1 MIDRAVEAIRA
12 GRPVILPTDTVYGLC
27 TTASSAQAVEALYR
41 LKGRPGTQPTA
52 ILAGDLDALFEQVP
66 ELRESERI
74 IRALL
79 PGPYTLVLR
88 NPAGRFP
95 WLNGRRTDAIGVRVP
110 ELCGDAAAVVR
121 RVGAVVA
128 TSANLAG
135 GPEPRTLEDVPAE
148 LRAAAAAELDGGEL
162 PGVSS
167 TVIDFTGAEPRVLR
181 EGAGAVERALDAG
194 PQRLRDP

>member
-52 ILAGDLDALFEQVP
+52 ILAGDLDALFEHVP

-88 NPAGRFP
+88 NPARCFP

-110 ELCGDAAAVVR
+110 ELRGDAAAVVR

>member
-27 TTASSAQAVEALYR
+27 TTASLAQAVEALYR

-52 ILAGDLDALFEQVP
+52 ILAGDLDALFEAVP
-66 ELRESERI
+66 ELRASERI
-74 IRALL
+74 LRALL
-79 PGPYTLVLR
+79 PGPYTLVLP
-88 NPAGRFP
+88 NPARRFP

>member
-1 MIDRAVEAIRA
+1 VIDRAVEAIRA

-52 ILAGDLDALFEQVP
+52 ILAGDLDALFEAVP
-66 ELRESERI
+66 ELRASERI
-74 IRALL
+74 LRALL
-79 PGPYTLVLR
+79 PGPYTLVLP
-88 NPAGRFP
+88 NPARRFP

-135 GPEPRTLEDVPAE
+135 GPESRSCAATRRRWCGGSVPSSRRAPTSPAGPSREPSRTCRRSSARP
-148 LRAAAAAELDGGEL
+148 
-162 PGVSS
+162 PQPSS
-167 TVIDFTGAEPRVLR
+167 TAGSCPASPRR
-181 EGAGAVERALDAG
+181 
-194 PQRLRDP
+194 

>member
-1 MIDRAVEAIRA
+1 VIDRAVEAIRA

-52 ILAGDLDALFEQVP
+52 ILAGDLDALFEAVP
-66 ELRESERI
+66 ELRASERI
-74 IRALL
+74 LRALL
-79 PGPYTLVLR
+79 PGPYTLVLP
-88 NPAGRFP
+88 NPARRFP

-148 LRAAAAAELDGGEL
+148 LRTAAAAELDGGEL
-162 PGVSS
+162 PGVAS
-167 TVIDFTGAEPRVLR
+167 TVVDFTGEEPLVLR
-181 EGAGAVERALDAG
+181 AGAGSAQDALERMRR
-194 PQRLRDP
+194 P

>member
-1 MIDRAVEAIRA
+1 VIDRAVEAIRA

-52 ILAGDLDALFEQVP
+52 ILAGDLDALFEAVP
-66 ELRESERI
+66 ELRASERI
-74 IRALL
+74 LRALL
-79 PGPYTLVLR
+79 PGPYTLVLP
-88 NPAGRFP
+88 NPARRFP